1 MNFGSVSRF
10 IWSLFVLLYQLF
22 CQKGL
27 CTEKKNVALQW
38 HLRRGFDFRS
48 SSKRGQVEV
57 FPTYLVL
64 IVLSFHYTVSRLLKD
79 LFQYLGCDGFVR

>member
-1 MNFGSVSRF
+1 MESICLVVPAILPERF
-10 IWSLFVLLYQLF
+10 VYR
-22 CQKGL
+22 
-27 CTEKKNVALQW
+27 EKKNVALQW
-38 HLRRGFDFRS
+38 HLRRGFDFQS